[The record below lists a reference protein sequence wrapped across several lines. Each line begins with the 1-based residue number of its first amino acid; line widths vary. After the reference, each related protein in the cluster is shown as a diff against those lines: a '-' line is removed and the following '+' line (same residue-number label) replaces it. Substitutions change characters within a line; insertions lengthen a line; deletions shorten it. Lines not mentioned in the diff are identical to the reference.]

1 MSFKIKCPEC
11 GTKMSIY
18 RTGRHGHWNCA
29 CGKFEECEVIGCNVC
44 IDEGSG
50 CDKCWYRKND
60 DGEDE
65 CDVDWGDRLCSG
77 KDYCDKYFGA
87 SEGYAF
93 KEDDGSLT
101 QIPCE
106 EAYLCANFF
115 YHPVWKRL
123 IHCPSCGSFD
133 VNTVDDNNVWKFECL
148 SCNEQFELNKNQ
160 NNDNDAKQKLI
171 EQEEAKIALLKNY
184 KELLDSGVLTE
195 AEFEQKKKEVLG
207 IFK

>member
-1 MSFKIKCPEC
+1 
-11 GTKMSIY
+11 MSING
-18 RTGRHGHWNCA
+18 TGRFGHWHCM
-29 CGKFEECEVIGCNVC
+29 CTEYSLCKTIGCNVC
-44 IDEGSG
+44 IDEEKCRG
-50 CDKCWYRKND
+50 CKRCSYRD
-60 DGEDE
+60 WPESDE

-77 KDYCDKYFGA
+77 KVYCDKWYLA
-87 SEGYAF
+87 SESYAF
-93 KEDDGSLT
+93 MEDDGSLSH
-101 QIPCE
+101 IPCE
-106 EAYLCANFF
+106 EACLCTNFF
-115 YHPVWKRL
+115 FHPIWKRL

-160 NNDNDAKQKLI
+160 NNDNDAKQKMI
-171 EQEEAKIALLKNY
+171 EQEEAKISLLKNY